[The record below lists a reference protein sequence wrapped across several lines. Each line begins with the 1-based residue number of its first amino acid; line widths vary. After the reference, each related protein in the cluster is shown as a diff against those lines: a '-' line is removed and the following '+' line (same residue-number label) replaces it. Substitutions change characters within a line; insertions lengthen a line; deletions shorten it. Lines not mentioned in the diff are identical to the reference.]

1 MGYPDQPSSPG
12 PEQPPPPPGGG
23 PQPGGY
29 PGYQPG
35 PPGYQAPGYQAPGYQ
50 APGYQGY
57 SYQGP
62 GYPVTKTNSL
72 AVAALVCGIGQII
85 FGLLT
90 GIPAIILGH
99 MARRRI
105 AQTGEQ
111 GAGMAMAG
119 LVLGYIGVGLAV
131 IVIIVLIGVAASV
144 HST

>member
-23 PQPGGY
+23 Y
-29 PGYQPG
+29 PGYQAPG
-35 PPGYQAPGYQAPGYQ
+35 YQAPGYQAPGYQAPGYQ

-62 GYPVTKTNSL
+62 GYPVAKTNSL
-72 AVAALVCGIGQII
+72 AVAALVCGIGQIL

-99 MARRRI
+99 MAKRRI

-111 GAGMAMAG
+111 GSGMATAG
-119 LVLGYIGVGLAV
+119 LVLGYIGVGLSV
-131 IVIIVLIGVAASV
+131 ILIIILIGVAASV